1 MIIDKSLATIKGM
14 SELSSLKDTCV
25 EDFIKQDGKY
35 QISVSTTESER
46 LVKLSWKSFWIND
59 SFSLTD
65 TNPPKHAKDKFKSAY
80 SLIYALVI

>member
-65 TNPPKHAKDKFKSAY
+65 TNPPKTCER
-80 SLIYALVI
+80 